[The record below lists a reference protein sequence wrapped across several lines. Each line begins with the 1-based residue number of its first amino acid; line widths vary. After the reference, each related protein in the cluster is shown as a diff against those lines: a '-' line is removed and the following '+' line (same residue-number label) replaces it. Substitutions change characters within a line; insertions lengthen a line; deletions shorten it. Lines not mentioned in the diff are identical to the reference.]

1 MVAKKEVPSFKGV
14 VEEALP
20 NLLFRVTLDIPEI
33 GEKKVLAHL
42 SGKMN
47 KFRIRVVP
55 GDTVV
60 VEMPSVN
67 DERGRITKRL

>member
-1 MVAKKEVPSFKGV
+1 MVKKEIPNFKGT

-20 NLLFRVTLDIPEI
+20 NLLFRVNLDIPEV
-33 GEKKVLAHL
+33 GEKLVLAHL

-60 VEMPSVN
+60 VEMPNVN
-67 DERGRITKRL
+67 DERGRIVRRF